1 MIQRSTPKISSWLPF
16 KRSRIVSPSSTGWTM
31 PPDPPQKRKP
41 MPSPT
46 RSVSPPVFLLPY
58 SRLPQI
64 GYPTT
69 PDTMDPLSLERYYS
83 LNEKVEGD
91 DFFGNVVRSNIAQ
104 EKRKWI
110 RVGKQLDKGVW
121 DMIPSEVNAYYSRES
136 TERSRSIGTD
146 DWIRSS
152 GKRDRFP
159 SGYSTESLLLKRL
172 VRPPGSPVVDSIE
185 LTRL

>member
-1 MIQRSTPKISSWLPF
+1 
-16 KRSRIVSPSSTGWTM
+16 
-31 PPDPPQKRKP
+31 
-41 MPSPT
+41 
-46 RSVSPPVFLLPY
+46 
-58 SRLPQI
+58 
-64 GYPTT
+64 
-69 PDTMDPLSLERYYS
+69 MDPLSLERYYS

-146 DWIRSS
+146 IGFVAPANEIAFPAGILQSPYFSKDLYVHLALLSS
-152 GKRDRFP
+152 TQ
-159 SGYSTESLLLKRL
+159 SS
-172 VRPPGSPVVDSIE
+172 
-185 LTRL
+185 